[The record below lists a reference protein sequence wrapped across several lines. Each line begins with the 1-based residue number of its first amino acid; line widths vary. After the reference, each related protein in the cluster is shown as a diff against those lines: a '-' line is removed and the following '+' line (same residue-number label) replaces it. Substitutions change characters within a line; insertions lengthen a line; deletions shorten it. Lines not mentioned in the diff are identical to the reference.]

1 MSPCPILAEG
11 MFNRN
16 LDPPSHCVLNHVNC
30 YKHFNDRARVG
41 DDKEE
46 LSAVSMTQRL
56 SKNKFVTFIYY
67 KPDLKGSAQENETDS
82 SLPILDL

>member
-1 MSPCPILAEG
+1 MTPCPILAEG

-30 YKHFNDRARVG
+30 YKQFSKKDGDNHE
-41 DDKEE
+41 DDKE

-56 SKNKFVTFIYY
+56 SKNKFVTFVYY
-67 KPDLKGSAQENETDS
+67 KPDLKSSAQENN
-82 SLPILDL
+82 LPVPILDL